1 MGDFLNFYIPVDFHY
16 HKNDLLGWQR
26 TLLPLIFVPSY
37 GENIKSAPY
46 LPWSKGGPGLAF
58 IVYPKV
64 VSQMPAGGAVFSFLF
79 FFMLITISLGSVFG
93 AFETVMSAVTDQV
106 KFSFQIS

>member
-1 MGDFLNFYIPVDFHY
+1 MAKNFIASHLRPPKAMGKI
-16 HKNDLLGWQR
+16 
-26 TLLPLIFVPSY
+26 
-37 GENIKSAPY
+37 IKSVPY

-106 KFSFQIS
+106 RFSFQMS